1 MSRLGDCLL
10 FAPGIPFSSVDMKG
24 GGLPNQFYRRIDGF
38 YLQPAVELAQRRH
51 DFASGLLAVCA
62 ADALAGFITGA
73 SGTKERMVAFFRHI
87 PGLDEPETAKLFC
100 EHFRNG
106 LVHDARVKHGSEF
119 SVGIRGV
126 AQRQGTRLA
135 VNPLLLAGGVRRV
148 LQEYRERLHND
159 PNELKS
165 LRARIRRRFKVELE
179 G

>member
-10 FAPGIPFSSVDMKG
+10 FAPGIPFSSLDMKG

-51 DFASGLLAVCA
+51 DFASGLLTVCA

-73 SGTKERMVAFFRHI
+73 SGTRERMIAFFRHI
-87 PGLDEPETAKLFC
+87 PGLADQETAALFC

-106 LVHDARVKHGSEF
+106 LVHDARVKGGSEF
-119 SVGIRGV
+119 SVDVQGV
-126 AQRQGTRLA
+126 AQRQGERLA
-135 VNPLLLAGGVRRV
+135 VNLCLLAESIRQV
-148 LQEYRERLHND
+148 LRSYRDRLNRD
-159 PNELKS
+159 PEELRS
-165 LRARIRRRFKVELE
+165 LRTRIRRRFAHELN